1 MLYAVVVVMRLRATY
16 KLRERHRISLKI
28 CIEIETKLVCKTAM
42 RRVKHALG
50 VRVETVIMVEFQGK
64 FVNMLHMRA

>member
-16 KLRERHRISLKI
+16 KLRERRRMSLKI
-28 CIEIETKLVCKTAM
+28 CIETKFVCRTAM